1 LSTHAVTHHL
11 HISSNGS
18 VASVCVCAMLVHA
31 TYLEHAHSCHSSVC
45 NVHYL
50 RYLYAMQ
57 VYAMYIG
64 LLLSALNKLPL
75 KLPGNSAGR
84 RHVQKSST
92 SEPVTFDDVAGV
104 DEAKEELAEVVVCPL
119 LGAVVVS
126 SWLTRHY
133 ACHWPSQLD
142 VAARHEAFLCRG

>member
-1 LSTHAVTHHL
+1 
-11 HISSNGS
+11 
-18 VASVCVCAMLVHA
+18 
-31 TYLEHAHSCHSSVC
+31 
-45 NVHYL
+45 
-50 RYLYAMQ
+50 MQ

-104 DEAKEELAEVVVCPL
+104 DEAKEELAEVVVCSPL
-119 LGAVVVS
+119 GVVVA
-126 SWLTRHY
+126 SWLIWHN
-133 ACHWPSQLD
+133 A
-142 VAARHEAFLCRG
+142 

>member
-1 LSTHAVTHHL
+1 
-11 HISSNGS
+11 
-18 VASVCVCAMLVHA
+18 
-31 TYLEHAHSCHSSVC
+31 
-45 NVHYL
+45 
-50 RYLYAMQ
+50 
-57 VYAMYIG
+57 MYIG

-126 SWLTRHY
+126 SWLTWHN
-133 ACHWPSQLD
+133 AWLWPSQLD
-142 VAARHEAFLCRG
+142 AADRHGAFLYAKTSMTFDVSQKVQDSLPEHPGPLLQAM